1 MENRLNK
8 KIENYIIQFKD
19 DVRQKIT
26 EIKSTISDK
35 NIDKLNDLVQFVYD
49 YERLILNA
57 DDFDKRKRVKNS
69 IPNLNRCSAKRA
81 NGEQCTRRR
90 KDNCEFCGTHDKGAP
105 HGLVEDNTQLNHKKT
120 IEITG
125 VDIQGIIYHIDKN
138 NNVYNTEDIL
148 NNKENPEIIAKYNV
162 SMDNVYS
169 IVSFAR

>member
-8 KIENYIIQFKD
+8 KIENYIIKFKD

-26 EIKSTISDK
+26 EIKQNVYNKQND
-35 NIDKLNDLVQFVYD
+35 NLNDLIQFVYD

-90 KDNCEFCGTHDKGAP
+90 KENCEFCGTHDKGAP
-105 HGLVEDNTQLNHKKT
+105 HGLVEDNTQVNNKKVL
-120 IEITG
+120 EVFG
-125 VDIQGIIYHIDKN
+125 EDIQGIIYYLDKN

-148 NNKENPEIIAKYNV
+148 KNKENPEIIAKYNR
-162 SMDNVYS
+162 SNDGVYS
-169 IVSFAR
+169 IVSFVR

>member
-8 KIENYIIQFKD
+8 KIENYIIKFKD

-26 EIKSTISDK
+26 EIKSSISDK
-35 NIDKLNDLVQFVYD
+35 HTDKFNDLVQFVYD
-49 YERLILNA
+49 YERLILNG

-90 KDNCEFCGTHDKGAP
+90 KENCEFCGTHDKGAP
-105 HGLVEDNTQLNHKKT
+105 YGLVEDKTQTNNKKT

-125 VDIQGIIYHIDKN
+125 EEIQGIIYHIDKN

-148 NNKENPEIIAKYNV
+148 NNKENPQIIAKYKV
-162 SMDNVYS
+162 SADGVYS
-169 IVSFAR
+169 IVSFDR